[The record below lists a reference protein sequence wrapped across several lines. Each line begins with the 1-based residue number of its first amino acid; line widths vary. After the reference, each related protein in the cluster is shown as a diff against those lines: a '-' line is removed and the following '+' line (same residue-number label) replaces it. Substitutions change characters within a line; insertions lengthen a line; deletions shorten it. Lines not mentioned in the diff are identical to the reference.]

1 MDGAVFLNKQVSP
14 ACLLEAALS
23 EHHHCPLSSF
33 PHDEQEL
40 KIQLIN
46 PFYFL
51 QQEGK
56 EKKKK
61 SKAALKMLKDIKG
74 IHERVGWWLLQQ
86 GEKHYFTVQIKGS
99 GKAAYL

>member
-14 ACLLEAALS
+14 PCLLEAALS
-23 EHHHCPLSSF
+23 EHHHCPLFSF
-33 PHDEQEL
+33 PPDEQEL
-40 KIQLIN
+40 KIQLIK

-51 QQEGK
+51 QQEEK
-56 EKKKK
+56 KKKK

>member
-61 SKAALKMLKDIKG
+61 KQSSLENAKG
-74 IHERVGWWLLQQ
+74 H
-86 GEKHYFTVQIKGS
+86 KGHS
-99 GKAAYL
+99 